1 MPRRQTLSGTEAG
14 TGDRLV
20 DRAPHRA
27 PVLAAA
33 AFKAGALP
41 AVAAAS
47 VSAGTSSTRRGP
59 SPGW

>member
-1 MPRRQTLSGTEAG
+1 MIGSWTLLHT
-14 TGDRLV
+14 V
-20 DRAPHRA
+20 PPAP
-27 PVLAAA
+27 AAA